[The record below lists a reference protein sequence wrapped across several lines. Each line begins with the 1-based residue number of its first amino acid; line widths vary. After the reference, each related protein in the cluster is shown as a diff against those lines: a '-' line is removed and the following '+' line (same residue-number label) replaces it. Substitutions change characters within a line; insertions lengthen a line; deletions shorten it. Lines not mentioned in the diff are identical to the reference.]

1 MSQQMLPWTV
11 VTLSLCVILLFIA
24 GPTAVAEQ
32 QLTGQHERE
41 PAATTQQA
49 TGPTGHPTE
58 NVTRRLRLSFSSG
71 SDRATVTV
79 LVAYPARSESEA
91 TAADNGTLNTSWYD
105 AGQLV
110 QRIHNHTAASDGTLT
125 TTDESVTYEETSW
138 AGSSGNP
145 QAEHGWVI
153 LRYERVWES
162 FVTPGEE
169 FVIDET
175 YSQVLRN
182 SSMGS
187 EWEFQVVA
195 PAEWETTTVGGD
207 PVTEPTGQTATRYRW
222 DSIQTVSGPFL
233 VFEAP
238 LTTST
243 SGDGSLG
250 PTGGLLI
257 TVVTL
262 LFVSRYTR

>member
-1 MSQQMLPWTV
+1 MSRQGLPWHV
-11 VTLSLCVILLFIA
+11 VTLSLCVMLLFIA
-24 GPTAVAEQ
+24 GPIAVAEQ
-32 QLTGQHERE
+32 QSTSQPNRE
-41 PAATTQQA
+41 SAVTTQQA
-49 TGPTGHPTE
+49 TGPTSHPTE
-58 NVTRRLRLSFSSG
+58 NVTRRLQLSFSSG

-79 LVAYPARSESEA
+79 LAAYPARSESEA
-91 TAADNGTLNTSWYD
+91 TAADNGTLNTSWFD

-110 QRIHNHTAASDGTLT
+110 QRIYNHTAASDETLT
-125 TTDESVTYEETSW
+125 TTAETVTYEETSW

-145 QAEHGWVI
+145 QAEDGWVI
-153 LRYERVWES
+153 LRYEAVWES

-169 FVIDET
+169 LIIGEA
-175 YSQVLRN
+175 YSRILRN

-187 EWEFQVVA
+187 EWEFRVVA
-195 PAEWETTTVGGD
+195 PDEWETTTVGGD
-207 PVTEPTGQTATRYRW
+207 PVTEPAGQTATRYRW
-222 DSIQTVSGPFL
+222 DSMQTVSGPFL

-257 TVVTL
+257 TVVTML
-262 LFVSRYTR
+262 LAGRYTR